1 MSLRSY
7 VPVPLCLR
15 PYVCA
20 FMSAPLCLSP
30 YVCALMSAPLCLR
43 LMSCALLSSP
53 LCHRS
58 VKQFTVERR
67 MDLSKELW
75 IPTSNFSPRSEFS
88 KTTPNKDSKFLQ
100 TSTAFQP
107 ALLFENNDI
116 CKHRHVWL
124 RLRCLKNESAKVSG
138 RKRRSRQQPTIAGNS
153 FLRCIVFNFR

>member
-20 FMSAPLCLSP
+20 FMSAPLCLRP
-30 YVCALMSAPLCLR
+30 YVFA
-43 LMSCALLSSP
+43 LMSCALSSSP